1 MTTYSQGLK
10 NVMDKIDKFLRKIP
24 GNVRRDIF
32 KILGLIKEGK
42 IDNLDIKKLKGKND
56 IFRVRKGDIRII
68 YRVVDD
74 KIYILAIEK
83 KGDNTYNL

>member
-1 MTTYSQGLK
+1 LTTYSQGLK

>member
-1 MTTYSQGLK
+1 
-10 NVMDKIDKFLRKIP
+10 MDKIDKFLRKIP